1 MNNSH
6 MNKNCN
12 LENHIPEPQ
21 SFEGKF
27 FLTLMRINKQL
38 RGYVEQDMK
47 DMDVSPPQM
56 WFLSRLHD
64 AGEPKPISFFADGVF
79 SNRSNATQMIDR
91 LEADGLVERFK
102 NPNDRRSTLVKLTSV
117 GEQRLHEGRDRHER
131 IIADLLA
138 PLSDDER
145 EETLIVLER
154 VLGLLD
160 K

>member
-1 MNNSH
+1 M
-6 MNKNCN
+6 
-12 LENHIPEPQ
+12 
-21 SFEGKF
+21 
-27 FLTLMRINKQL
+27 TLMQINKRL

-56 WFLSRLHD
+56 WFLARLHE
-64 AGEPKPISFFADGVF
+64 AGEPKPVSFFADGVF

-91 LEADGLVERFK
+91 LESEGLVERFK
-102 NPNDRRSTLVKLTSV
+102 NPNDRRSTLVKLTNL
-117 GEQRLHEGRDRHER
+117 GEQRLHEGRERHER

-145 EETLIVLER
+145 QETLTVFER

-160 K
+160 QE